1 LQPREFKEMV
11 KIVTIQQ
18 NDLNFGR
25 NKTSIPDCVVYN
37 KLDIYVFIMIAYSE
51 IDDTFPHKYTPYSIF
66 YDVTEVLSL
75 VDFH

>member
-1 LQPREFKEMV
+1 MKA
-11 KIVTIQQ
+11 
-18 NDLNFGR
+18 
-25 NKTSIPDCVVYN
+25 IPDCVVYN

-75 VDFH
+75 VDFL

>member
-1 LQPREFKEMV
+1 MFPSK
-11 KIVTIQQ
+11 
-18 NDLNFGR
+18 
-25 NKTSIPDCVVYN
+25 
-37 KLDIYVFIMIAYSE
+37 KLTPFTYPE

>member
-1 LQPREFKEMV
+1 MKA
-11 KIVTIQQ
+11 
-18 NDLNFGR
+18 
-25 NKTSIPDCVVYN
+25 IPDCVVYN

-75 VDFH
+75 VKKWLKLLQYNKMIWILAEIKLCGNQQ